1 MEKIYGYKEKDIIGL
16 ANFIKERKN
25 QSLSNLFESYSIKSG
40 KAKGTIRNL
49 YYELAKKSAQDK
61 NFCDKYFNGKPLK
74 VSIIKEFNSE
84 EERSLIKQIL
94 IGKTKGKSV
103 RSIIMG
109 LSNGDGKTAL
119 RLQNKYRNAIK
130 NNKDKVSEIIL
141 ELQNEGYEI
150 KELNKKKNT
159 FISDENFEKLK
170 NEINNLFSRISQ
182 KERKENE
189 FLKEKILILEKENL
203 RLYNLLYSKGNVNP
217 KAKDFF
223 SRGGEMNNLL
233 N

>member
-16 ANFIKERKN
+16 ANFIRERKN

-49 YYELAKKSAQDK
+49 YYELAKKSALDK
-61 NFCDKYFNGKPLK
+61 NFCDKYFDGLPLK

-84 EERSLIKQIL
+84 EERRLIKEVL

-109 LSNGDGKTAL
+109 LSNGDGKKAL

-130 NNKDKVSEIIL
+130 NNKELVSEITL
-141 ELQNEGYEI
+141 ELKNQGYEV
-150 KELNKKKNT
+150 EQLTKKKNNYIT
-159 FISDENFEKLK
+159 EENFEKLK

-203 RLYNLLYSKGNVNP
+203 RLYNLLYSKKEPNG
-217 KAKDFF
+217 AKEFF
-223 SRGGEMNNLL
+223 NRGGEINNLL

>member
-16 ANFIKERKN
+16 ANFIRERKN

-49 YYELAKKSAQDK
+49 YYELAKKSALDK
-61 NFCDKYFNGKPLK
+61 NFCDKYFGGLPLK

-84 EERSLIKQIL
+84 EERKLIKEVL

-109 LSNGDGKTAL
+109 LSNGDGKKAL

-130 NNKDKVSEIIL
+130 NNKELVSEITL
-141 ELQNEGYEI
+141 ELKNQGYEV
-150 KELNKKKNT
+150 EQLTKKKNNYIT
-159 FISDENFEKLK
+159 EENFEKLK
-170 NEINNLFSRISQ
+170 NEINNLFARISQ

-203 RLYNLLYSKGNVNP
+203 RLYNLLYSKKEPNG
-217 KAKDFF
+217 AKEFF
-223 SRGGEMNNLL
+223 NRGGEINNLL